1 MWKREYYLPNLDK
14 SQFRIL
20 RNTIYAY
27 YGYRFVSKDLQEFFN
42 RTKWYNPVD
51 NFDES
56 LIAEP
61 HREFIKLIKEFE
73 SKL

>member
-1 MWKREYYLPNLDK
+1 M
-14 SQFRIL
+14 
-20 RNTIYAY
+20 
-27 YGYRFVSKDLQEFFN
+27 
-42 RTKWYNPVD
+42 KWYKPVD

-61 HREFIKLIKEFE
+61 HKEFIKVIKEFE